1 MAKISFFVGTLS
13 LLIHVFALVYFAR
26 TPVDQPLG
34 YIPVVIISTIV
45 FFAVTLMSVV
55 AAVFGVFG
63 FWQAGKRA
71 DVSRMLFAVTGATVG
86 LLLIVTLHVIPRFL
100 S

>member
-1 MAKISFFVGTLS
+1 MAKISFVVGTLS
-13 LLIHVFALVYFAR
+13 LLVHVFALVYFAR
-26 TPVDQPLG
+26 TPAGQPLT
-34 YIPVVIISTIV
+34 YVPVVIISTII
-45 FFAVTLMSVV
+45 FFLVTILSVADAVYG
-55 AAVFGVFG
+55 AFG

-71 DVSRMLFAVTGATVG
+71 DVGRMLYAVTGATVG